1 MLLLA
6 INMYRLRAWLS
17 RVTRLELG
25 GDVQTGKLRTTNY
38 ERQGSVV
45 ANKTDVLQG
54 TLDLMVLKTLD
65 SMGSQHGYGI
75 AQRLQQVSEDL
86 LKLNQGTLYPALLRL
101 EQRGW
106 ITSKWGTSDNNRRAR
121 FYSLTRAGKKQ
132 LQREADDWNRMA
144 AIMARLLGGA
154 EEIP

>member
-1 MLLLA
+1 
-6 INMYRLRAWLS
+6 
-17 RVTRLELG
+17 
-25 GDVQTGKLRTTNY
+25 
-38 ERQGSVV
+38 V

-54 TLDLMVLKTLD
+54 TLDLMVLKTLE
-65 SMGSQHGYGI
+65 SLGTQHGYGI

-106 ITSKWGTSDNNRRAR
+106 IASKWGTSDNNRRAR

-132 LQREADDWNRMA
+132 LQREADDWHRMA